1 MGDDHP
7 SMVKTAYIFS
17 GQGAQSVGMGKNLF
31 DSDSPGREIFLQANE
46 ILDFDLVKVCLEGPQ
61 EDLNRTDICQPA
73 LLVHGLAVL
82 HHYESEHGPKN
93 PQAAAGLSLGEY
105 TAHVYAGSLSLE
117 DGVRLVQQRGRYMQ
131 EACDATPSG
140 MASIIGMKE
149 EQVAACLGEGVGIAN
164 LNAPGQIVISGEKE
178 ALKAAGALCKEAGAR
193 KVIPLRVAGAYHSV
207 VMKPAAEKMKAEL
220 AKVRIEPPRIPIYA
234 NYTATPL
241 TDPEEIRAALGNQVC
256 GTVRWE
262 ESVRAMGAKQYHEFG
277 PGKILAG
284 MIRRIDPDAA
294 VESIE

>member
-1 MGDDHP
+1 MGDDYP
-7 SMVKTAYIFS
+7 SMVETAYIFS
-17 GQGAQSVGMGKNLF
+17 GQGAQAVGMGKILF
-31 DSDSPGREIFLQANE
+31 ETDSPGREVFLQANE
-46 ILDFDLVKVCLEGPQ
+46 ILGFDLVKVCLEGPQ
-61 EDLNRTDICQPA
+61 EELNRTDICQPA
-73 LLVHGLAVL
+73 LLVHGLAML
-82 HHYESEHGPKN
+82 RHFEAEQGEKN
-93 PQAAAGLSLGEY
+93 PGITAGLSLGEY
-105 TAHVYAGSLSLE
+105 TAHVYAGSISLE
-117 DGVRLVQQRGRYMQ
+117 DGVRLVQKRGRFMQ

-149 EQVAACLGEGVGIAN
+149 DQVTACLAGDVGIAN

-178 ALKAAGALCKEAGAR
+178 ALKAAGAKCKEAGAR
-193 KVIPLRVAGAYHSV
+193 KVIPLRVAGAYHSA

-220 AKVRIEPPRIPIYA
+220 SGVQIVPPRIPVYA

-241 TDPEEIRAALGNQVC
+241 TNPEEIRSALGNQVC

-262 ESVRAMGAKQYHEFG
+262 QSVRGMGAKQYYEFG

-284 MIRRIDPDAA
+284 MIRRIDPDAT